1 MTQNRGQTSIF
12 RGEENRGLSPIFEAL
27 LFDLGGVI
35 MGIDW
40 DRAFSRWAEASGESI
55 EAIRERYRFDAAYER
70 HERGE
75 IGELEYYASLRDS
88 LGIRISD
95 ADFRAGWNMIFT
107 TEIATTVELLR
118 GLQHGIPV
126 YAFSNSNAAHQAV
139 WSKKFDDA
147 LRPFRKV
154 FVSSAM
160 GLRKPDRAAFEAI
173 SREIGVPL
181 AKILF
186 FDDTLA
192 NVEGARKAGLQAVH
206 VKSPQ
211 DVEDA
216 LRRFK
221 VIPA

>member
-1 MTQNRGQTSIF
+1 MDATGVGALKVS
-12 RGEENRGLSPIFEAL
+12 AL

-40 DRAFSRWAEASGESI
+40 DRAFERWARASGE
-55 EAIRERYRFDAAYER
+55 EPGTIRDRYRFDDAAYER

-75 IGELEYYASLRDS
+75 IEERDYYAALRQS
-88 LGIRISD
+88 LGIDI
-95 ADFRAGWNMIFT
+95 ADDEFRAGWNAIFT
-107 TEIATTVELLR
+107 GDIVENVELLR
-118 GLQHGIPV
+118 RIEGRIPL
-126 YAFSNSNAAHQAV
+126 YAFSNSNATHHGV
-139 WSKKFDDA
+139 WGKRFEGA

-154 FVSSAM
+154 FVSSEL
-160 GLRKPDRAAFEAI
+160 GVRKPDREAFQRI

-181 AKILF
+181 AEILF

-192 NVEGARKAGLQAVH
+192 NVEGARAAGLQAVH

-216 LRRFK
+216 LRQFK
-221 VIPA
+221 VF

>member
-1 MTQNRGQTSIF
+1 MT
-12 RGEENRGLSPIFEAL
+12 ENRGLSPVFEAL

-35 MGIDW
+35 IGIDW
-40 DRAFSRWAEASGESI
+40 DRAFSRWAEASGEGL
-55 EAIRERYRFDAAYER
+55 EAIRERYRFDGAYER

-75 IGELEYYASLRDS
+75 IGELEYYASLRES

-95 ADFRAGWNMIFT
+95 EEFRAGWKAIFT
-107 TEIATTVELLR
+107 AEIAETVELLR
-118 GLQHGIPV
+118 KLQHRIAI
-126 YAFSNSNAAHQAV
+126 YAFSNSNPAHHAV
-139 WSKKFDDA
+139 WSKKFETA
-147 LRPFRKV
+147 LAPFRKV
-154 FVSSAM
+154 FVSSEM
-160 GLRKPDRAAFEAI
+160 GLRKPDREAFEAI

-181 AKILF
+181 ARILF

-192 NVEGARKAGLQAVH
+192 NVEGARTAGLQAVH